1 MADAITVPTFEQIET
16 ILSKLATNYSNIAI
30 LFYDI
35 FYNTTPMD
43 VTLQMYD
50 EAGILQTYTIPNRAK
65 DMSNILNGSG
75 SPQGVVEAG
84 RGVIYQDLANGDL
97 YIKAL
102 SDGSVGW
109 TKFVTDTEL
118 SNMLIEGIG
127 SPEAVVIANKG
138 TLYIDKVNAALY
150 IKAQN
155 EGNTGWVLISANTEN
170 LANKDLNNLT
180 AIGEAHFANPSLN
193 NLNAEGQARFTA
205 KENVTNKITAI
216 TSGST
221 DTQYPSAKA
230 VYTFVGASTSNF
242 ADRDF
247 SNITSIASA
256 KFLGINKLRD
266 CVLEATTIM
275 YRGAD
280 NSFTLPYGTIILCA
294 NGLAA
299 NNTLNNTIITIDQ
312 NLAGVIP
319 TLANKEGYILYDDT
333 NGIVKTP
340 TEDTYFRQVAEPE
353 VTAGG
358 VWFNPLEYTYHV
370 VATINNEDV
379 WVQIPMAEIGRWS
392 TDSNGLV
399 ATFEPYYPVKVVSTE
414 SEEIYHVVVEVGGD
428 EENWYRLYKDG
439 WMEAGGYLI
448 GGGVV
453 PLLKE
458 FKTEHYT
465 LIPSANATSF
475 TKSTDSFSIVAAN
488 NAVETDW
495 VAYGWSA

>member
-102 SDGSVGW
+102 SDGSIGW
-109 TKFVTDTEL
+109 TKFITDTEL

-150 IKAQN
+150 IKAQD

-256 KFLGINKLRD
+256 KFLGINKFYYY
-266 CVLEATTIM
+266 
-275 YRGAD
+275 YRSKFSRG
-280 NSFTLPYGTIILCA
+280 NS
-294 NGLAA
+294 
-299 NNTLNNTIITIDQ
+299 
-312 NLAGVIP
+312 
-319 TLANKEGYILYDDT
+319 
-333 NGIVKTP
+333 
-340 TEDTYFRQVAEPE
+340 YF
-353 VTAGG
+353 G
-358 VWFNPLEYTYHV
+358 
-370 VATINNEDV
+370 
-379 WVQIPMAEIGRWS
+379 
-392 TDSNGLV
+392 
-399 ATFEPYYPVKVVSTE
+399 
-414 SEEIYHVVVEVGGD
+414 
-428 EENWYRLYKDG
+428 
-439 WMEAGGYLI
+439 
-448 GGGVV
+448 
-453 PLLKE
+453 
-458 FKTEHYT
+458 
-465 LIPSANATSF
+465 
-475 TKSTDSFSIVAAN
+475 
-488 NAVETDW
+488 
-495 VAYGWSA
+495 